1 MLPHTRDFPAPPS
14 AAGVPSTTDAASAG
28 IRHLETL
35 DEFQSCVDL
44 QIAVWGAEFTDIVP
58 ASILQVASHIGG
70 LILGVFADDALI
82 GFVFGLTGV
91 RHDEVVHW
99 SHMLGVRAEARE
111 MGIGRRLKE
120 AQRAELAR
128 RGIAREFWTFDP
140 LQARNAHL
148 NVNRLGVRVIDYAV
162 NMYGTTG
169 SPLHLGIATDR
180 FIVELDTTKAPR
192 PTPVVMR
199 ASPAQAEL
207 PIFTP
212 SPRVGD
218 VTADG
223 DRPSS
228 ALIEIPWDVQN
239 SGLSADEMLS
249 WRMATRTYFQWAFLH
264 GYRVSALHRDRE
276 AQRAFYVIDRNGDV

>member
-1 MLPHTRDFPAPPS
+1 MLPHTRDFPAPVPTVGTPS
-14 AAGVPSTTDAASAG
+14 KTDLGPDG
-28 IRHLETL
+28 IRPLETL

-44 QIAVWGAEFTDIVP
+44 QIDVWGTEFTDIVP

-70 LILGVFADDALI
+70 LILGAFAGDTLT

-192 PTPVVMR
+192 PTPVVMKV
-199 ASPAQAEL
+199 SPVQTEL
-207 PIFTP
+207 AIFTP
-212 SPRVGD
+212 TPRVGD
-218 VTADG
+218 VIADES
-223 DRPSS
+223 RPVS

-239 SGLSADEMLS
+239 SGLSADEMLR
-249 WRMATRTYFQWAFLH
+249 WRTATRTYFQWAFLH
-264 GYRVSALHRDRE
+264 GYRVSALHRDHE

>member
-1 MLPHTRDFPAPPS
+1 MPPHTSNLPAPP
-14 AAGVPSTTDAASAG
+14 APSHADSQSVV
-28 IRHLETL
+28 IRRLETL

-44 QIAVWGAEFTDIVP
+44 QIDVWGAGFTDVVP
-58 ASILQVASHIGG
+58 ASILQVASHIDG
-70 LILGVFADDALI
+70 LILGAFADATLI

-91 RHDEVVHW
+91 KSGEIVHW
-99 SHMLGVRAEARE
+99 SHMLGVRAQTRG

-192 PTPVVMR
+192 SMFVAEDR
-199 ASPAQAEL
+199 GEL

-212 SPRVGD
+212 APRGGD
-218 VTADG
+218 VLADG
-223 DRPSS
+223 DKPAS

-239 SGLSADEMLS
+239 GALSADEMLR
-249 WRMATRTYFQWAFLH
+249 WRIATRSYFQSAFVH

-276 AQRAFYVIDRNGDV
+276 AERAFYVIDRSGGD

>member
-1 MLPHTRDFPAPPS
+1 MLPHTRDLSAPPP
-14 AAGVPSTTDAASAG
+14 ADGTPSHADAETVV
-28 IRHLETL
+28 IRRLDTL
-35 DEFQSCVDL
+35 DEFQSCVEL
-44 QIAVWGAEFTDIVP
+44 QVDVWGAGFTDVVP
-58 ASILQVASHIGG
+58 ASILQVASHIDG
-70 LILGVFADDALI
+70 LILGAFADATLI

-91 RHDEVVHW
+91 KGGEIVHW
-99 SHMLGVRAEARE
+99 SHMLGVRAQTRE

-128 RGIAREFWTFDP
+128 RGVAREFWTFDP

-180 FIVELDTTKAPR
+180 FIVELDTTKPPR
-192 PTPVVMR
+192 ATYVAADRGKLPVLTPV
-199 ASPAQAEL
+199 PH
-207 PIFTP
+207 
-212 SPRVGD
+212 VGD
-218 VTADG
+218 VLADG
-223 DRPSS
+223 DKPAS

-239 SGLSADEMLS
+239 GALSADEMLR
-249 WRMATRTYFQWAFLH
+249 WRIATRSYFQWAFLH

-276 AQRAFYVIDRNGDV
+276 AERAFYVIDRNGDG

>member
-1 MLPHTRDFPAPPS
+1 MLPHTRDFPAPPR
-14 AAGVPSTTDAASAG
+14 ATDVPSTTDPASAG
-28 IRHLETL
+28 IRPLETL

-70 LILGVFADDALI
+70 LILGAFTDDALI

-192 PTPVVMR
+192 PTPVVMK
-199 ASPAQAEL
+199 ANPVQTEL
-207 PIFTP
+207 PIFTA

-218 VTADG
+218 VIADG

-239 SGLSADEMLS
+239 SGLSADEMSS
-249 WRMATRTYFQWAFLH
+249 WRVATRTYFQWAFLH
-264 GYRVSALHRDRE
+264 GYRVSALHRDHE
-276 AQRAFYVIDRNGDV
+276 AQRAFYVIDGNGDV